1 MVASFFS
8 GEIFGFVY
16 TKTITHNLTP
26 SYSVYPQN
34 GVNVISAN
42 NNPAYAVSYTNS

>member
-26 SYSVYPQN
+26 SYSVYSQN
-34 GVNVISAN
+34 PSVVISAN